1 MLVSCRKLSSF
12 FNLPDGLTSPEV
24 NFFVC
29 LLPFLFIG
37 LDFLKLPHNNQQH
50 EIYQRFLKPTSVCDF
65 NFRANIDNFLNGLQ
79 KTGHPSKNKHIAQ

>member
-37 LDFLKLPHNNQQH
+37 LDFLKSPHTTNSPTQ
-50 EIYQRFLKPTSVCDF
+50 EISNVLKKIHPF
-65 NFRANIDNFLNGLQ
+65 KFANIVAEGN
-79 KTGHPSKNKHIAQ
+79 